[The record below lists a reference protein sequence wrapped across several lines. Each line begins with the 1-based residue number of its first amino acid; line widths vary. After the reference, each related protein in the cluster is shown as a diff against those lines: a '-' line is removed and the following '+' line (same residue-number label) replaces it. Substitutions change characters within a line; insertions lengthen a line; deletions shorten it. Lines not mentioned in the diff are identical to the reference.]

1 MKTFRQ
7 WFDNLSQETQE
18 YLKGECKWIDVNSK
32 DRYHHVKDMQELI
45 DATEVYCKERLFN
58 DNYIDGDSLNKALM
72 AIMYQHKNE
81 MKTEQYYTFLVALF
95 DKDRDLAENIDAL
108 DLREVFKRRAEFKN
122 IAYKNDRWSSK
133 EKTYKYPLNKL
144 LLVIEDFTN
153 PDWSL
158 LDTDNVPLN
167 NATCEILG
175 DDQLVKM
182 AKDNPD
188 RIRLHRS
195 YRSGAEDNTVFDR
208 LFFCEDGWT
217 KKQKERII
225 NDYDLSL
232 EGVEDFM
239 RRIVAVDGS
248 YLRYIGT
255 YFINHNPALGM
266 YLYKQK
272 KPEDELNALPAGHK
286 VEEEYRYPKAYRK
299 LFQIAACC
307 ARENVGKA
315 MAGTIGESAAI
326 LKMYGYDF
334 NKIFDCLY
342 PEYAELPEAETAEA
356 ATV

>member
-32 DRYHHVKDMQELI
+32 DRYHHIKDMQELI
-45 DATEVYCKERLFN
+45 DSTEVYCKERLFN

-122 IAYKNDRWSSK
+122 ISYKNDRWSSK
-133 EKTYKYPLNKL
+133 QKTYKYPLNKL

-188 RIRLHRS
+188 RIRMHRS
-195 YRSGAEDNTVFDR
+195 YRERAEDNTVFDR
-208 LFFCEDGWT
+208 LSFVKMVGP
-217 KKQKERII
+217 KSKRKELLMI
-225 NDYDLSL
+225 
-232 EGVEDFM
+232 M
-239 RRIVAVDGS
+239 
-248 YLRYIGT
+248 T
-255 YFINHNPALGM
+255 
-266 YLYKQK
+266 
-272 KPEDELNALPAGHK
+272 
-286 VEEEYRYPKAYRK
+286 
-299 LFQIAACC
+299 
-307 ARENVGKA
+307 
-315 MAGTIGESAAI
+315 
-326 LKMYGYDF
+326 
-334 NKIFDCLY
+334 
-342 PEYAELPEAETAEA
+342 
-356 ATV
+356 